1 MNRGYSNTEAH
12 SMQSHGLGHVTL
24 WHFVPDFEARE
35 NHPSIRFED
44 PFQIEV
50 ATSTSQLHGI
60 EYH

>member
-1 MNRGYSNTEAH
+1 MNKLNGILERMCNLT
-12 SMQSHGLGHVTL
+12 LGHVTL
-24 WHFVPDFEARE
+24 WHFVPDSEARE

-44 PFQIEV
+44 PFQIEF